1 MIGNYYSRNYL
12 VFLNYTL
19 PFTFFYFDSFGAK
32 YRYNESH
39 QTFSFYEGEDLEV
52 DRVITNPGGAGKS
65 GFNLPVVYPETVYLV
80 EGTHPEVF
88 SANGSHG
95 VWAAEG

>member
-1 MIGNYYSRNYL
+1 M
-12 VFLNYTL
+12 
-19 PFTFFYFDSFGAK
+19 
-32 YRYNESH
+32 
-39 QTFSFYEGEDLEV
+39 
-52 DRVITNPGGAGKS
+52 DRAFTNPKDAKS

>member
-1 MIGNYYSRNYL
+1 MTISD
-12 VFLNYTL
+12 
-19 PFTFFYFDSFGAK
+19 FYFDRFGAK
-32 YRYNESH
+32 YKYNESN

-52 DRVITNPGGAGKS
+52 GRVFTNPKDAKS

-95 VWAAEG
+95 VWAADG